1 MLFRK
6 MASSSTTSIIMPR
19 IIAICGAKRSGKD
32 TLAHYI
38 SHKYLH
44 TKLAFADPLKEAV
57 NALFQFSA
65 EQTGDSD
72 LKDVIDKQWGITP
85 RRALQFFGTEVLQY
99 KIQELLPN
107 IDRKFLA
114 NALVSRITKND
125 NEPYVISDMRFVH
138 EYEAV
143 KKLGAF
149 VIRVDRS
156 SVEENYYHDV
166 PVHCSEIEY
175 RNIPFDLHIKNDQ
188 DIATLIKN
196 FEIGLHKHSKN

>member
-1 MLFRK
+1 M
-6 MASSSTTSIIMPR
+6 MPK

-38 SHKYLH
+38 SYKYLYQ
-44 TKLAFADPLKEAV
+44 KIAFADPLKEAV
-57 NALFQFSA
+57 NVLFQFSP

-114 NALVSRITKND
+114 NALVSSITRND
-125 NEPYVISDMRFVH
+125 YDHHVISDMRFVH

-149 VIRVDRS
+149 VIHVDRPS
-156 SVEENYYHDV
+156 IEENYYHDV
-166 PVHCSEIEY
+166 QAHCSEVEY
-175 RNIPFDLHIKNDQ
+175 RNIPYDLHIKNDQ
-188 DIATLIKN
+188 DIATLIQK
-196 FEIGLHKHSKN
+196 FEIGLDKHFKN